1 MRLFLVDDHQVML
14 DGLRLLIST
23 QTELEIVGT
32 AFNGSVA
39 WTKIA
44 ELRPDLVVMD
54 LDLPGEG
61 GVALTA
67 RILEAWPETK
77 VVVLTAETDVKVI
90 NAALGAGASGF
101 ILKLDAGSDLL
112 RAISAAA
119 KGELFVSAT
128 ATAVFA
134 EEIRRRAAMTAS
146 RHALTNREVEI
157 VTRIANG
164 QSAKEIAFD
173 LGLSPRTV
181 EAHRSNLMRKI
192 GANNV
197 AEVIKFALREG
208 LAKL

>member
-14 DGLRLLIST
+14 DGLRLLISA
-23 QTELEIVGT
+23 QPELEIVGT
-32 AFNGSVA
+32 AFNCSVA
-39 WTKIA
+39 WTRIS
-44 ELRPDLVVMD
+44 ELHPDLVLMD

-67 RILEAWPETK
+67 RILEAWPEIK
-77 VVVLTAETDVKVI
+77 VVVLTAQTDVKVI
-90 NAALGAGASGF
+90 NAALSAGASGF
-101 ILKLDAGSDLL
+101 VLKLDAGSDLL
-112 RAISAAA
+112 HAIRSAA
-119 KGELFVSAT
+119 KGELYVSAT
-128 ATAVFA
+128 ATSLFA
-134 EEIRRRAAMTAS
+134 EEIRRRPTMTDS
-146 RHALTNREVEI
+146 RQALTNREVEI